1 MTYVCAC
8 PTLSAAMCA
17 GFSSCPH
24 RLQRLEHLAHKFNH
38 KASHIET
45 WATGKDEQLARND
58 DIDAAN
64 LAEVMV
70 RQWHQ

>member
-1 MTYVCAC
+1 MVCAC
-8 PTLSAAMCA
+8 HPLLASTCA
-17 GFSSCPH
+17 RNLFCPH

-45 WATGKDEQLARND
+45 WATGKGEQLARND
-58 DIDAAN
+58 DIEAAN

-70 RQWHQ
+70 RQRRQ

>member
-1 MTYVCAC
+1 
-8 PTLSAAMCA
+8 MCVHA
-17 GFSSCPH
+17 PLCMLLCLQDSLLTPH

-70 RQWHQ
+70 RCKN